1 PRCHK
6 GFKTPYERRRHALTH
21 LGTSERPFRCA
32 ECGKDFPGAEALLLH
47 RRRSCREKAH
57 ACGVCGKRFAYG
69 HSLKVH
75 ERVHTG

>member
-1 PRCHK
+1 CAK
-6 GFKTPYERRRHALTH
+6 GFKTPYERQRHALTH
-21 LGTSERPFRCA
+21 LGAEKPFRCG
-32 ECGKDFPGAEALLLH
+32 ECGKDFPAANALLLH
-47 RRRSCREKAH
+47 RRQHCQDKPH